1 MIYTLNK
8 KTIFI
13 NMALQIK
20 KIFFNIFINSTFFLV
35 LIIGIQNSIK
45 KQKVNFLINQTIEL
59 PVGFIVGVSFISGSL
74 AGSLISIN
82 DSLKK

>member
-74 AGSLISIN
+74 VGGLISIN
-82 DSLKK
+82 YPFKK

>member
-1 MIYTLNK
+1 MT
-8 KTIFI
+8 
-13 NMALQIK
+13 LQIK
-20 KIFFNIFINSTFFLV
+20 KIFFNLMINSTFFLV

-74 AGSLISIN
+74 AGCLISIN
-82 DSLKK
+82 DSFKK

>member
-1 MIYTLNK
+1 MT
-8 KTIFI
+8 
-13 NMALQIK
+13 IK
-20 KIFFNIFINSTFFLV
+20 KIFFNFFINSLFFLV

-74 AGSLISIN
+74 AGCLIAIN
-82 DSLKK
+82 DSFKK

>member
-1 MIYTLNK
+1 MT
-8 KTIFI
+8 
-13 NMALQIK
+13 LQIK
-20 KIFFNIFINSTFFLV
+20 KLFFNLLINSTFFLV

-74 AGSLISIN
+74 VGGLISIN
-82 DSLKK
+82 YPFKK